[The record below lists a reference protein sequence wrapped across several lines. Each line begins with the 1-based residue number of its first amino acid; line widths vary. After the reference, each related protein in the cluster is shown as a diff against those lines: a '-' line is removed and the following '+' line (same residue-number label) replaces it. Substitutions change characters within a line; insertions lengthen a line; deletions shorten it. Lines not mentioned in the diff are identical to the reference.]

1 MYKLSSQILILILC
15 IMTMVLMLP
24 VSLNMIVCVL
34 LGIILCCSVEVGLSF
49 FGEKTWGFLK
59 PDTCADIF
67 IAAYIV
73 SGCII
78 LPVFYMIPYVGMSL
92 WKKNYRF
99 SRLATGIVVVEMFVE
114 ALGKLSIHSQH
125 LSMDSLL
132 FSILEVLTLSATGIL
147 LSYGAEMLSLHEK
160 QLHQMRDES
169 AEHDLLME
177 KVNHQLIETQNEKI
191 YNATLKERN
200 RIAREIHDN
209 VGHMI
214 TRSILQVGAIGII
227 NKEETLKTPI
237 AQLKE
242 TLDTAMDSMRKSVH
256 DLYDESIDLKQALL
270 HLKPLANDLHFILE
284 YDCES
289 EIPRDVKYAF
299 ISIAKEAVTNTVK
312 HSNGDQIK
320 LIVREH
326 PAFYQFQ
333 IMDNGTRINRKNLS
347 VESQDGIGIQ
357 NMKERVTSLGGTLQI
372 KTDHG
377 FMIFVTVMKRRNY
390 YDNRDRR

>member
-1 MYKLSSQILILILC
+1 MYKLSSQILILISC
-15 IMTMVLMLP
+15 IMTMILMLP

-49 FGEKTWGFLK
+49 FGEKTWCFLK

-73 SGCII
+73 SGCIMF
-78 LPVFYMIPYVGMSL
+78 PVFYMIPYVGMSL

-99 SRLATGIVVVEMFVE
+99 SRLVAGIVVVEMFAE
-114 ALGKLSIHSQH
+114 ALGKIQIHSQH
-125 LSMDSLL
+125 LSVDAIL
-132 FSILEVLTLSATGIL
+132 FSILEVLTLSAIGIL

-270 HLKPLANDLHFILE
+270 QLKPLANDLDFILE

-326 PAFYQFQ
+326 PAFYQLQ

-357 NMKERVTSLGGTLQI
+357 NMKERVASLGGTLQI

-390 YDNRDRR
+390 YDNCDRR